1 MYRCHAKRESRSRIN
16 KKQVI
21 MMLVDERRGVQP
33 DAERCADVETG
44 GAARETQPP
53 SPGRSEVMLKVLCRD
68 DSVRRSYLRRRWQG
82 LAR

>member
-1 MYRCHAKRESRSRIN
+1 MYRCHAKRVSRSCTN

-21 MMLVDERRGVQP
+21 MMLVDERRGVQR

-44 GAARETQPP
+44 GAAREIQPT
-53 SPGRSEVMLKVLCRD
+53 SPGPCEVMLKVLCRD
-68 DSVRRSYLRRRWQG
+68 DSLRRSYLRRRWQG